1 MEYSCR
7 KRLRNHCNAALLYGL
22 ALPMPLNQTP
32 RSVFLADGSDIQV
45 YKGAKIKNAA
55 SLAV

>member
-1 MEYSCR
+1 V
-7 KRLRNHCNAALLYGL
+7 LYG
-22 ALPMPLNQTP
+22 AGFADALNQSP